1 MIQYTFILKREMKTK
16 EEISMSEIKVI
27 KVFNLVDTKGTK
39 LQLRLGLIDNAANRC
54 CKKDTG
60 LRWSFV
66 GSKIPMPVRNGT
78 WFNGFPADTMMLW
91 LAENDW
97 YVATEVEMATGKAKV
112 HVLPEPEE
120 AYTDEQFVNDE
131 IAFNCVLKEL
141 NSKGRFGTAVQLYS
155 YAHNVGHWTARQLVK
170 EICGI

>member
-1 MIQYTFILKREMKTK
+1 
-16 EEISMSEIKVI
+16 MSEIKVI
-27 KVFNLVDTKGTK
+27 KVYNLVNAKGNK
-39 LQLRLGLIDNAANRC
+39 LQLRLGFIDKADHRC
-54 CKKDTG
+54 GNKDTG

-78 WFNGFPADTMMLW
+78 RFNGFPADTMLLW

-97 YVATEVEMATGKAKV
+97 YVVTEVEMTTGKAKV
-112 HVLPEPEE
+112 RGLPEPEE
-120 AYTDEQFVNDE
+120 EYTDEQFANDE
-131 IAFNCVLKEL
+131 IAFNCVLQEM

-155 YAHNVGHWTARQLVK
+155 YAHEVGHWTARQLVK